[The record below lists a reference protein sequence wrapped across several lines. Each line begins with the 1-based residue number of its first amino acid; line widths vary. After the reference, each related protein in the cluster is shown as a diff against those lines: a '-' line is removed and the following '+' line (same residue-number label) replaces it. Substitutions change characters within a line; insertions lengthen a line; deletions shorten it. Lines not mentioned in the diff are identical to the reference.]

1 MRGSR
6 LFLALCISLLACRG
20 GSDALLVAIPPP
32 RGWHE
37 ELQQQRAEKD
47 QHFSLGPDTPLPAA
61 ALAAFSGLDYWGPD
75 PRHYFVGP
83 IHLYAQ
89 PQRFEIPTTSGRVRP
104 CEKVGW
110 IAFELEGRTQKLQVY
125 RLADTDARSLANG
138 LFLPFRDATSGK
150 ETYPAG
156 RYLDLQGPP
165 IDGGRAALAVGPY
178 ILDFNTAYNPSC
190 AYGAAERF
198 NCPVTPPE
206 NRLEIR
212 IEAGERGFLTQG

>member
-1 MRGSR
+1 MVS
-6 LFLALCISLLACRG
+6 
-20 GSDALLVAIPPP
+20 IPPP
-32 RGWHE
+32 RGWQE
-37 ELQQQRAEKD
+37 QLLRERAEKD
-47 QHFSLGPDTPLPAA
+47 RQLAIDPQTPLSAA
-61 ALAAFSGLDYWGPD
+61 ALAVFRGLEYFRPD

-104 CEKVGW
+104 CEKLGW
-110 IAFELEGRTQKLQVY
+110 ITFEIDGTMQTLQIY
-125 RLADTDARSLANG
+125 RLADIDPRGLDNG
-138 LFLPFRDATSGK
+138 LFVPFRDGTSGQ

-165 IDGGRAALAVGPY
+165 VTGARGSLAVGPY
-178 ILDFNTAYNPSC
+178 VLDFNAAYNPSC

-206 NRLEIR
+206 NRLPVR
-212 IEAGERGFLTQG
+212 IEAGERGYHPQG